1 MHAAV
6 FAGCIT
12 LVESAGL
19 TLDDVE
25 MLIIAGGFGHYIDI
39 EKAQTIGLLPELPAE
54 RFVFVGNGSLLG
66 ARLMSMSKSCFLEA
80 ERIAKMMTNIELS
93 DK

>member
-1 MHAAV
+1 
-6 FAGCIT
+6 
-12 LVESAGL
+12 
-19 TLDDVE
+19 
-25 MLIIAGGFGHYIDI
+25 
-39 EKAQTIGLLPELPAE
+39 LPAE

-93 DK
+93 DNNRFMEEYVAAMFLPHTNEKAFPGVIARLNEKGRG